1 MVNDQSEVMLDSS
14 FSRSKAARDQRR
26 RFTLAG
32 WVFLIYGGFVL
43 TMVLSP
49 QTLAQEV
56 VPGVPLC
63 LMAGPAV
70 IAFGIALA
78 LWSAYRGAEK
88 TI

>member
-1 MVNDQSEVMLDSS
+1 MVNDQSDVMLDSS
-14 FSRSKAARDQRR
+14 FSNTKAMRDQRR

-32 WVFLIYGGFVL
+32 WVFLVYGGFVL

-49 QTLAQEV
+49 ETLAQEI

-63 LMAGPAV
+63 LATGPLV

-78 LWSAYRGAEK
+78 LWSVLRDDRK